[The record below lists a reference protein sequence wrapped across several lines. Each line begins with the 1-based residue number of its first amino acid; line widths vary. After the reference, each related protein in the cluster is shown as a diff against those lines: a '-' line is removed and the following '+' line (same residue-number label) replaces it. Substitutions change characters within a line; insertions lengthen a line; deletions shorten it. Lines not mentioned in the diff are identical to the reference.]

1 MAGQVAN
8 GHVQHPLK
16 ATHQLRFVAHSG
28 EAVGSVAW
36 VGRAGPTLLTGNAS
50 NTELKLWACQ
60 LRDTPRCLQTL
71 HFASGREQPP
81 FNQLLVQPAAE
92 LVLLGDSRYKRLY
105 AVHIRGG
112 EEPDSQPVMDYIVT
126 YAVAMPILSMTAEHN
141 ADKLALFCVQT
152 GAIQQFVL
160 DIQACQPLLGTA
172 SRQTAHSEA
181 AADGK
186 GPDDDQVAADEVP
199 AEGEADDLPS
209 TVSAAM
215 HKAAGADNVEK
226 IGADAGA
233 DDEQPLVADAEPDAG
248 PSTSQIQADVLFDDG
263 ASTEPQFSGGSLDAR
278 LPESLTSASITP
290 AKRSGSRAST
300 LSASPAKRTTPE
312 PSRGMLPPPRWPDP
326 GSKPADASP
335 FAGILPPVS
344 TPSAAT
350 SQQPRLL
357 TPTQLMLAAKAAASR
372 SPSVSSMLS
381 ESMVSEGRSEAAPT
395 PPPVSASRAPLEAY
409 STRKDSSSR
418 EAHVTPTT
426 SGIRFQEL
434 HTPPVPPMILQRPK
448 PPGALAEKDVSEARD
463 VLSSAAVAGSGEER
477 RLEDAHR
484 APTVHQEPLVASN
497 ADDTGARDAAGT
509 SSNTPDGVKAVSTTE
524 DVPEEK
530 VDVTLSVLQPPSTTG
545 RAEGARA
552 EVEKPDEGPSVQ
564 PTPSSAPAHTPGTP
578 ELLLRLEA
586 LHKKLEKQVSGQAT
600 LAKGVQQELRKETK
614 RLETAMEAQV

>member
-1 MAGQVAN
+1 MAN

-36 VGRAGPTLLTGNAS
+36 VGRAGADSPTLLTGNAS
-50 NTELKLWACQ
+50 NTELKLWAGQ

-112 EEPDSQPVMDYIVT
+112 EEPDSQPVMDHIVT

-141 ADKLALFCVQT
+141 AGKLALFCVQT

-186 GPDDDQVAADEVP
+186 EPDDDQVAADDVP

-215 HKAAGADNVEK
+215 HKAAGADNVQP
-226 IGADAGA
+226 ISADAGA
-233 DDEQPLVADAEPDAG
+233 DDEQPVGADAEPDAG
-248 PSTSQIQADVLFDDG
+248 PSTSQIQPDAFFNG

-290 AKRSGSRAST
+290 AKRSGSRSST

-312 PSRGMLPPPRWPDP
+312 PPRGMLPPPRWPDP

-395 PPPVSASRAPLEAY
+395 PPPVPASRAPLEAY
-409 STRKDSSSR
+409 PTRKDSSSR

-434 HTPPVPPMILQRPK
+434 HTPSVPPMILQRPK
-448 PPGALAEKDVSEARD
+448 PPGALAQKDVSEARD
-463 VLSSAAVAGSGEER
+463 ALSSAAVAGSEEER

-484 APTVHQEPLVASN
+484 APTGHQEPLVAD
-497 ADDTGARDAAGT
+497 ADDTGVRDA
-509 SSNTPDGVKAVSTTE
+509 SNTPDGVKAVSTTE

-530 VDVTLSVLQPPSTTG
+530 VDVTLSVLQPASITG
-545 RAEGARA
+545 RGEGGRA
-552 EVEKPDEGPSVQ
+552 GVEKPDEGPSVQ

-586 LHKKLEKQVSGQAT
+586 LHKKLEKHVSGQAT
-600 LAKGVQQELRKETK
+600 LAKGVQQEVRKETK
-614 RLETAMEAQV
+614 RLEAAMEAQV